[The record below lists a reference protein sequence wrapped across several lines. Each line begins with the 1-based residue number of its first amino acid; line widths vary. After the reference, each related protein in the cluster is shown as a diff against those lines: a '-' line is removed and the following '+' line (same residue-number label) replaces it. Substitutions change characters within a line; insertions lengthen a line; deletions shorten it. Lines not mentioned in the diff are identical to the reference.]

1 MRPVVYFEDCLLVP
15 CVHCAFCCAVQCGLA
30 ATHSILKALAH
41 ALVLMHSVNELP
53 CMFEDVRAHLTK
65 CKHENGASMGHVER
79 LHASC
84 HWYAERLTPV
94 TGFPGKPLALVA
106 QHKAH
111 SGCTC
116 IQQQH
121 MFLAIRALQYLHHP
135 QDVSVSLSQRHSKAK
150 LSFHCLQ
157 LTVSSSMQ

>member
-1 MRPVVYFEDCLLVP
+1 MCALRLLL
-15 CVHCAFCCAVQCGLA
+15 CCTVWPRCNSLHPQGLG
-30 ATHSILKALAH
+30 TRTCAH
-41 ALVLMHSVNELP
+41 ASVNELP

-135 QDVSVSLSQRHSKAK
+135 QDVSVSLSQRHSKAE

-157 LTVSSSMQ
+157 FSVSSSMQ